1 VRVGVRG
8 QGLEVSMNIAV
19 VPFVPLELK
28 KVIALRFRCVGVMS
42 VKRVWYSLLDE
53 RWTTPWSIVIWV
65 WRSR

>member
-1 VRVGVRG
+1 M
-8 QGLEVSMNIAV
+8 SIAV

-28 KVIALRFRCVGVMS
+28 KVIALRFCCVRVMS

-53 RWTTPWSIVIWV
+53 RWTTLWSIAIWV